1 MKYPRTFLP
10 LALAALL
17 SACGSHKETGE
28 KIHRA
33 FDNAARLAGKAA
45 YVVIEDTRRAAIAT
59 AHAIQEAARQI
70 DRGWQDGKR
79 STHH

>member
-1 MKYPRTFLP
+1 MKSPRTLLP
-10 LALAALL
+10 LALAAML
-17 SACGSHKETGE
+17 SACGTHKDTGE

-45 YVVIEDTRRAAIAT
+45 YVVIEDAKKAALAT
-59 AHAIQEAARQI
+59 AHAIDEAARQI